1 MKYAASIAAVASLS
15 MIVPAVRAAPASA
28 GSLLEILPPELT
40 QCAPAPAAQP
50 GAVERQSLYVPAQD
64 GVRLAVDVVRPK
76 SAGDAKLPT
85 VFMATRY
92 FRSGKGAP
100 PTAEEQF
107 WTSRGY
113 AVVEMDLRGTG
124 ASFGQWYIPYA
135 PQEARDIG
143 DVARWVAAQP
153 WSNGDLVS
161 TGLSYTATTSLV
173 APAFGAPAIKAS
185 IARYPDHDQYRDL
198 LWPGGVPTK
207 SLIAFWGGLVR
218 QMDENRLSG
227 DFAAMAPQGVRPVD
241 GADGEGLLAAAVAD
255 HRRNPVGF
263 DQAADQVTY
272 VDDVFP
278 AGGALRIADGMAF
291 VDKARIDAKALP
303 ILSWASWLD
312 TGTAQGT
319 LARFKTWKAPQISII
334 GAWSHG
340 GEHDADPFHTARPP
354 VTPTVEAQKQIDVC
368 YAARLGRN
376 AKGAPLKSAI
386 YYYTLGEGRWKVTDR
401 WPVAGVTTSRFFLG
415 EGRNLAAHVPK
426 VVDVDT
432 YKVDAEAST
441 GTATRWLAM
450 YGPSY
455 PDRSAQDAKLLT
467 YTGDPLAADTEV
479 TGQPSLTLELS
490 VNQTDGAVFVYLEDV
505 APDGRVT
512 YVTEGQLRL
521 LHRAV
526 STPPAV
532 YAGQGPYHSY
542 ARRDG
547 RPMVPGQ
554 VVTVQIALQPTSA
567 LFRAGHRIRLAI
579 AGADKDTF
587 PAIPQVPK
595 GDVVLSIQRGG
606 ARASHLD
613 LPIAPR

>member
-15 MIVPAVRAAPASA
+15 MIAPGARAASASA

-40 QCAPAPAAQP
+40 QCATTPAGTADD
-50 GAVERQSLYVPAQD
+50 VDRQSLYVPAHD

-76 SAGDAKLPT
+76 TAGDAKLPT

-92 FRSGKGAP
+92 FRSAKGAP
-100 PTAEEQF
+100 PTAEELF

-113 AVVEMDLRGTG
+113 AVVEMDMRGTG

-143 DVARWVAAQP
+143 DVAHWVAAQP

-161 TGLSYTATTSLV
+161 TGLSYTATTSMV
-173 APAFGAPAIKAS
+173 SSAFGAPALKAS
-185 IARYPDHDQYRDL
+185 IASYPDHDQYRDL

-241 GADGEGLLAAAVAD
+241 DADGEGLLAAAVAD
-255 HRRNPVGF
+255 HKRNPVGF

-291 VDKARIDAKALP
+291 VDKARIDAKAVP

-319 LARFKTWKAPQISII
+319 LARFRTWKAPQISII

-340 GEHDADPFHTARPP
+340 GEYDVDPFHPTRPP
-354 VTPTVEAQKQIDVC
+354 VTPTVEQQKQINAC
-368 YAARLGRN
+368 YAMRLGRD
-376 AKGAPLKSAI
+376 ARGAPLKSVL
-386 YYYTLGEGRWKVTDR
+386 YYYTLGEGRWRATDR
-401 WPVAGVTTSRFFLG
+401 WPVAGVTTSRLFLDAG
-415 EGRNLAAHVPK
+415 HALAPGKSKATG
-426 VVDVDT
+426 VDA
-432 YKVDAEAST
+432 YKVDPDAST
-441 GTATRWLAM
+441 GAATRWLAM
-450 YGPSY
+450 DGPSY
-455 PDRSAQDAKLLT
+455 PDRSAQDGKLLT
-467 YTGDPLAADTEV
+467 YTADPLAADTEV
-479 TGQPSLTLELS
+479 TGQPSVTLELS
-490 VNQTDGAVFVYLEDV
+490 VNQTDGVVFVYLEDV
-505 APDGRVT
+505 APDGQVT

-521 LHRAV
+521 LHRAI
-526 STPPAV
+526 SPPPAV
-532 YAGQGPYHSY
+532 YAGQAPYHSY

-587 PAIPQVPK
+587 PAIPEAPK
-595 GDVVLSIQRGG
+595 GDVVLNIQRGG
-606 ARASHLD
+606 VRASHLD